1 MNVTVFA
8 VTDTHIAMRKPL
20 RVVLRI
26 MYRIA
31 LRFESVDNQRVL
43 TFQDGERHWLRFFH
57 LRRSI
62 AVLNSD
68 DLSMHQGSKR
78 IQVVYTQNLCYFVCT
93 CVIDCNIHTTLP
105 PVTEHVV

>member
-31 LRFESVDNQRVL
+31 LRSESVNSQRVL
-43 TFQDGERHWLRFFH
+43 TFSDGER
-57 LRRSI
+57 
-62 AVLNSD
+62 
-68 DLSMHQGSKR
+68 Q
-78 IQVVYTQNLCYFVCT
+78 
-93 CVIDCNIHTTLP
+93 
-105 PVTEHVV
+105 